1 MEMGRLRVPVLQE
14 LWKLRLRSAAW
25 KNGLWF
31 LVLLALSLALFVNA
45 FHEHWRDEA
54 QTLLIARST
63 DASELWWIL
72 RMEGVPP
79 GVYLIL
85 KLLDVLF
92 PTNALVAFAALGYLV
107 LSFGTYQTLLTLSGR
122 RTASMLVTCAL
133 AVTDTYF
140 YELGVVVRQ
149 YGLSLG
155 LALACVGYLG
165 RALQTGA
172 PRQAVTGGMLAALSV
187 LTTVHAGCL
196 AGGAVLGYTLFS
208 LGKMRVR
215 SCFWPAALA
224 APAFL
229 LTFVVIS
236 HHPDRVP
243 FSNETYQRTLDEAV
257 TFLRQLVDN
266 SVVAPGWWRPDTT
279 VALKAWISR
288 ALIGAAALAALF
300 AALERV
306 AGARAW
312 GFYTI
317 ALSTNSLTLA
327 YIFAYRFSGSYR
339 HHLFLV
345 MPPLIALLGV
355 ALRLSGRACL
365 GRMTM
370 QWPLVAF
377 APWFFYQYYVCGVDL
392 VRDHQGTFS
401 QTRTLSGVLPRRAH
415 VILNGSDHGIGILL
429 WRPDLKLRSTVS
441 RGRRL
446 RYIVPDKHWRKTA
459 PLARLVA
466 EECEAKAP
474 VFVLSRTGLS
484 GVPAACATRVEE
496 SQESLLQES
505 YDVWRIGCT
514 CAQSDQSR
522 P

>member
-1 MEMGRLRVPVLQE
+1 AR
-14 LWKLRLRSAAW
+14 AT
-25 KNGLWF
+25 
-31 LVLLALSLALFVNA
+31 NA
-45 FHEHWRDEA
+45 R
-54 QTLLIARST
+54 
-63 DASELWWIL
+63 ELWWIL

-79 GVYLIL
+79 GTYLIL
-85 KLLDVLF
+85 KVLDVLF
-92 PTNALVAFAALGYLV
+92 PTKALVAFAALGSLV

-122 RTASMLVTCAL
+122 RTASMLATCAL
-133 AVTDTYF
+133 GFTDTYF

-155 LALACVGYLG
+155 LALACFGYLG

-172 PRQAVTGGMLAALSV
+172 MRQAVTGGILAASSV
-187 LTTVHAGCL
+187 LMTVHAGCL

-208 LGKMRVR
+208 LGKARAG
-215 SCFWPAALA
+215 SLLWPAALA

-236 HHPDRVP
+236 NHPDRIA
-243 FSNETYQRTLDEAV
+243 FSNETYQRTFDEAA
-257 TFLRQLVDN
+257 TFLRQVVDN

-279 VALKAWISR
+279 PELKGWISG
-288 ALIGAAALAALF
+288 ALIAAAALAALF
-300 AALERV
+300 AALEHL
-306 AGARAW
+306 AGLRAW

-317 ALSTNSLTLA
+317 ALCANSATLA

-355 ALRLSGRACL
+355 ALRLSSRAGL
-365 GRMTM
+365 QRMTL
-370 QWPLVAF
+370 QWPLLAF

-392 VRDHQGTFS
+392 VRDQQGVFS
-401 QTRTLSGVLPRRAH
+401 QTRALSRDLPQRAH
-415 VILNGSDHGIGILL
+415 VILDGSDHGIGVLL

-441 RGRRL
+441 GGQEL
-446 RYIVPDKHWRKTA
+446 RYIIPDKHWRDTA
-459 PLARLVA
+459 PLARLIA

-474 VFVLSRTGLS
+474 LFVLSRTDLA
-484 GVPAACATRVEE
+484 GVPAACATRVAE

-505 YDVWRIGCT
+505 YDVWRIDCT
-514 CAQSDQSR
+514 CAESDKSR